1 MKSFEDGGD
10 VGFIANPSH
19 SHKRPWKAKIM
30 QCVSHAFNFKKFVRG
45 DNEKFHQNQ
54 RAMQNQ
60 DNDDA
65 LIEVNVF
72 NFKGNDFFI
81 ELLPKSNYANDI
93 ISRVICVC
101 IYAGWILIASARGCF
116 YDTKINLQ
124 LIKLIEIKPV
134 ESQISFK
141 SQKSANFL

>member
-1 MKSFEDGGD
+1 MK
-10 VGFIANPSH
+10 
-19 SHKRPWKAKIM
+19 
-30 QCVSHAFNFKKFVRG
+30 
-45 DNEKFHQNQ
+45 
-54 RAMQNQ
+54 NQ

-81 ELLPKSNYANDI
+81 ALLPKSNYANDI

-101 IYAGWILIASARGCF
+101 VYAGWILIASARGCF

-124 LIKLIEIKPV
+124 LIKLIKIKPV
-134 ESQISFK
+134 ESRISFK
-141 SQKSANFL
+141 SQKKCQFPLTTPTKPIHDYQELDFLCSHSIEHLNPAMIL